1 MKETLLS
8 LLAPYSTGIIV
19 TTGTLAFVYLTER
32 AKTEITLLLWTWL
45 FSLIIK
51 ELLLRL
57 KLRRIY
63 QWYKHIMLDGDQ
75 FTMLLPL
82 LAERRERERQTQLEA

>member
-8 LLAPYSTGIIV
+8 LLAPYTTGIIV
-19 TTGTLAFVYLTER
+19 TIGTLAFVYLTDR
-32 AKTEITLLLWTWL
+32 AKKEITLLLWTWL

-63 QWYKHIMLDGDQ
+63 KWYKHIMLDGDQ
-75 FTMLLPL
+75 FAMLLPL